1 MNAAPVGRET
11 VRFSAVAG
19 VAGVFGFDDG
29 LCVVPV
35 PEGGSVVS
43 GGGMVASG
51 GMVMAVVSMDEPPYK
66 LSTADVEVSSFLE
79 QADRD
84 TARVRT
90 SRNAPAARIAFIT
103 TSSVVFGR

>member
-1 MNAAPVGRET
+1 MNEAPAGRDT

-19 VAGVFGFDDG
+19 VAGVFGFDGG
-29 LCVVPV
+29 LLYDPLVV
-35 PEGGSVVS
+35 GSVVS
-43 GGGMVASG
+43 GGGVVVSG
-51 GMVMAVVSMDEPPYK
+51 GMAMAVVSMDEPPLK
-66 LSTADVEVSSFLE
+66 LSAADMEVSSFLE

-84 TARVRT
+84 TASART